1 MPIRDRRSTIQTVGW
16 VRDMHRSGQLD
27 LDPPYQRRSAWNEE
41 FKKFFIDTV
50 LRNYPIPPIFV
61 NVEVKDDGSSTY
73 FVVDGKQR
81 LLAILEFLD
90 DRFPI
95 SRKSYSQSTLAGK
108 YFSQLDTTTQRSFYS
123 YFLPFEIFTELSQED
138 VNAIF
143 DRFNRNVAR
152 LNRQELRHARH
163 DGEFIRLMEHLAD
176 ESFWRELR
184 MFGIA
189 DVRRMKDVEY
199 VSELII
205 LTMDGI
211 QDRSDDRLDDY
222 YADHDEE
229 FSKASE
235 VVDKYQ
241 AVKSMVQRLDTD
253 IHGTRLI
260 TNKADFYT
268 LWSTLLDF
276 SDSPDDIAY
285 EATSRSLIDFAKKV
299 DEVPNLED
307 TSQLGDDAVNY
318 SQAVRAGTTKQPN
331 RQRRKEILLKYFV
344 QHDNTK

>member
-1 MPIRDRRSTIQTVGW
+1 MYRS
-16 VRDMHRSGQLD
+16 SQLD

-90 DRFPI
+90 DKFPI
-95 SRKSYSQSTLAGK
+95 SRKSYSQPTLAGK
-108 YFSQLDTTTQRSFYS
+108 YFSQLDATTQKSFYS
-123 YFLPFEIFTELSQED
+123 YFLPFEIFTELSEED

-163 DGEFIRLMEHLAD
+163 NGEFIRLMEQLSD
-176 ESFWRELR
+176 ESFWRDLH

-189 DVRRMKDVEY
+189 DIRRMKDVEY

-205 LTMDGI
+205 LTMVGI
-211 QDRSDDRLDDY
+211 QDRSDDQLDSY
-222 YADHDEE
+222 YADYDEE

-241 AVKSMVQRLDTD
+241 VVRSMALRLGTD
-253 IHGTRLI
+253 IHSTRLI

-276 SDSPDDIAY
+276 YDSPDEIDY
-285 EATSRSLIDFAKKV
+285 GTTSQNLVNFTKKV

-307 TSQLGDDAVNY
+307 TSLLGDDAVNY

-331 RQRRKEILLKYFV
+331 RQRRKEILLRYFE
-344 QHDNTK
+344 KR